1 MPCRVEFENGNSISY
16 LYDANGTKLRAT
28 HVIGK
33 DTTVTDYCG
42 NVIYENGV
50 PSTLLT
56 QYGYISLSDNKYHYF
71 LQDHQGNTRVVVDE
85 DGKVE
90 EVNDYY
96 PFGGLMASSSGDV
109 QPYKYNGKELDRKGG
124 LDWYDYGA
132 RWYDAALGRWHVVDP
147 LAEEYSSETL
157 YGYCGNNPINCI
169 DPFGMDYWSTS
180 DPSEISRFMSALRF
194 GNGSIFESFNF
205 DTWNHATDNEF
216 TGHLTFNDETNT
228 FYSSYG
234 IVEDGVPT
242 RVGVSVK
249 ASNVWEGGASI
260 DGGRGRW
267 YRKASGSL
275 NNVYPEFEILTFAR
289 GIANLLYKGGQKL
302 PIQIHHF
309 ATNKNSKYTRKMED
323 IAQIYGLKLDEAW
336 NKMALPHLGRHPNA
350 YHEFVL
356 RGMKQ
361 ASMEAGGNPKK
372 FLKLYNKYVKQKV
385 INNPNLLNKSGW
397 K

>member
-132 RWYDAALGRWHVVDP
+132 RQYDAALGRWHSVDP
-147 LAEEYSSETL
+147 LAEKFYPFSP
-157 YGYCGNNPINCI
+157 YNYCFDNPVKYI
-169 DPFGMDYWSTS
+169 DPDGKQGRPTRPPVRRGYRNGGRPNPYAFYPRGMRPQSYVQKTSMTYRGNGTRQMVGMGPQAILNTVNTPGGNEVQMSNNNEFGMGISGGIDFLNSYKDFKELLISLVSTVRYGEDGNVQNSTEIVIDDPQLAMQQLDYEMKAR
-180 DPSEISRFMSALRF
+180 EIEKGLGEVDFTGKSLVESLEMLAERKKVIQDKIGISPKEVIQTELFLHPERFRF
-194 GNGSIFESFNF
+194 GTS
-205 DTWNHATDNEF
+205 
-216 TGHLTFNDETNT
+216 
-228 FYSSYG
+228 
-234 IVEDGVPT
+234 T
-242 RVGVSVK
+242 RR
-249 ASNVWEGGASI
+249 I
-260 DGGRGRW
+260 
-267 YRKASGSL
+267 L
-275 NNVYPEFEILTFAR
+275 PEL
-289 GIANLLYKGGQKL
+289 
-302 PIQIHHF
+302 IQH
-309 ATNKNSKYTRKMED
+309 
-323 IAQIYGLKLDEAW
+323 
-336 NKMALPHLGRHPNA
+336 
-350 YHEFVL
+350 
-356 RGMKQ
+356 
-361 ASMEAGGNPKK
+361 
-372 FLKLYNKYVKQKV
+372 
-385 INNPNLLNKSGW
+385 
-397 K
+397 